1 MSYLLGRAGDG
12 QHQQGEDQRNKRGAG
27 DAGGDGGGDQNN
39 NPSPRK
45 VCPRCFSFDTKFCYY
60 NNYSLTQPRYFCKNC
75 RRYWTYGGYQRNV
88 PFGGGCRKSKRPRVS
103 SSASSS
109 SGMSQQPTLPMPL
122 SQPHPLP
129 VTAVSAGNRNMLFGR
144 GNNVGFFMSS
154 FAAIQQGVS
163 QQSLTFGSGLGFFR
177 EFALPNFQPNPQ
189 DQLFQNMYNMR
200 EVGGPSSSSA
210 AGGWNVTAQFGGPP
224 LPPATNDNNNTSN
237 NIRNNSLSNQWSGFM
252 GNGGLDE
259 A

>member
-12 QHQQGEDQRNKRGAG
+12 QHQQSEDQRNKRGAG

-109 SGMSQQPTLPMPL
+109 S
-122 SQPHPLP
+122 
-129 VTAVSAGNRNMLFGR
+129 
-144 GNNVGFFMSS
+144 
-154 FAAIQQGVS
+154 AIQQGVS

-210 AGGWNVTAQFGGPP
+210 AGGWNVTAQFGAPP

-259 A
+259 AWTHDHV